1 MEQAQVQLKS
11 LEAIVRNEV
20 RSAIRGIQANY
31 RQLDVA
37 DRGLAYA
44 EERMRAYIKRNEV
57 GLATIKEV
65 VDVQNDLVAAK
76 VNQIQAQADY
86 TIAIGQY
93 WKATGELLD
102 QEGITLNMKDAD
114 TLYDKSR

>member
-1 MEQAQVQLKS
+1 MCIRDS
-11 LEAIVRNEV
+11 

-44 EERMRAYIKRNEV
+44 EERMRAYIKKNEV
-57 GLATIKEV
+57 GLATTKEL

-86 TIAIGQY
+86 TIAVGQF

-102 QEGITLNMKDAD
+102 QEGISVTGKEADA
-114 TLYDKSR
+114 LYDSSSSW